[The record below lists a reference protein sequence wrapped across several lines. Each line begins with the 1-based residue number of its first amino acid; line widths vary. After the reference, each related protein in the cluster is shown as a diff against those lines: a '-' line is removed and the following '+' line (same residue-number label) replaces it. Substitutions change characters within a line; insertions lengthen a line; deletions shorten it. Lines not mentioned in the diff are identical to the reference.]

1 MSRVKML
8 LDVVEDLTALTDSL
22 RTLAQALAGDEPAE
36 TQNDAPAPADPP
48 PEVTLTLEEVRSILG
63 KKSRQGHTEEIRSLL
78 QKYGADKLSGID
90 PKDYAALLADVEALD
105 DAT

>member
-36 TQNDAPAPADPP
+36 AQNDSPAPTSPP